1 MQALRLIMTH
11 KLGLDGFSECGGQP
25 ILHQSCY
32 CYSFSHC
39 IPFFPIFFFQYSI
52 SINQSSVLQ
61 QKHINTK
68 TVRKFL
74 IGLRK
79 QFLTSYLLVQNH
91 LERILNQDDLMIFL
105 ILVHHTQYKFYLL
118 FQLNHNLQS
127 TSKEHKLMKKYFKS
141 LELKVYFF
149 VRQWKMKKSRQILRN
164 SQSKI

>member
-1 MQALRLIMTH
+1 MDFRNVEGSQ
-11 KLGLDGFSECGGQP
+11 
-25 ILHQSCY
+25 
-32 CYSFSHC
+32 YSTNPVTTTLTAIVFH
-39 IPFFPIFFFQYSI
+39 FFPIFFFQYSV

-68 TVRKFL
+68 SVRKFL

-79 QFLTSYLLVQNH
+79 QFLTSHLLVQNH

-105 ILVHHTQYKFYLL
+105 ILVHHTQHKFYLL

-141 LELKVYFF
+141 PRVESLFF
-149 VRQWKMKKSRQILRN
+149 CATMENEKKSTN
-164 SQSKI
+164 FEKFAK